1 MKQLSGLDAAF
12 LHLENSCQFG
22 HVSGLSVFARPD
34 VDGYDAY
41 AAWRAQLAER
51 LPLLPPLRR
60 RLREVPL
67 GLDHPSWVNDPDFDL
82 DFHVRHTAV
91 PPPGTDAQL
100 ATTVSRLVARPLDRR
115 HPLWLSYVIEGLA
128 DERFAV
134 LTIVHHAAVDGASGV
149 ELLTLMLDDTPVP
162 REVPPP
168 LTPWRGERVPSDLE
182 MLVGATLGLP
192 RKPARAILLSART
205 AREIGRA
212 TRNPAL
218 VAAANQVRGSLR
230 GPLGTLL

>member
-67 GLDHPSWVNDPDFDL
+67 GLDHPYWIDDPDFDL

-91 PPPGTDAQL
+91 PPPGRDDQL

-115 HPLWLSYVIEGLA
+115 RPLWLSYVIEGLS
-128 DERFAV
+128 DHRFAV
-134 LTIVHHAAVDGASGV
+134 LTIIHHAAVDGAPGRPRRGRRSADRRAGRRAAGRGRAGAGSGGV
-149 ELLTLMLDDTPVP
+149 DG
-162 REVPPP
+162 RAR
-168 LTPWRGERVPSDLE
+168 PWR
-182 MLVGATLGLP
+182 P
-192 RKPARAILLSART
+192 RHARARRRRT
-205 AREIGRA
+205 
-212 TRNPAL
+212 
-218 VAAANQVRGSLR
+218 
-230 GPLGTLL
+230 